1 LFFHTLFRYD
11 LKANGNNVVMEL
23 LDLAIIFQ
31 LFVLINPLSSL
42 PMLVSAHKQKMNVK
56 RIAVSATV
64 VAFIVAFVM
73 TAIGPNLFSLFSISI
88 DTFKIAGGL
97 VLVLLSIETF
107 LSKGEPAK
115 NINATDS
122 IISIIATPLL
132 TGPAVISFVII
143 KSLEIGTFAMEINL
157 IPAFIL
163 TGIIFVF
170 LSFAL
175 NKLNMQIVAILSKIL
190 ALFLTAI
197 GIELII
203 SGARVALGA
212 GI

>member
-1 LFFHTLFRYD
+1 
-11 LKANGNNVVMEL
+11 MEL